1 LDAPPDGGPNDPEW
15 LLLEGQPEGVEL
27 YVARHPERV
36 LRVEWED
43 CGVGCR
49 RAVCAQFCAFM
60 NGYVTGGE
68 RYARVQ
74 IVEPETIATIVDLA
88 TGLPVAAWR
97 IHDWSAPRGQLGFVT
112 VGDHRVAISAWAT
125 TMAGA
130 ARLSTWVSDL
140 TRIAS
145 ERTPNYQLDTTT
157 SLTIVRNFVS
167 STHQAW
173 LYSPSSTLV
182 LRDEAGVLVSYPRR
196 PRDGTLQAPH
206 LVGDRIF
213 FELWADHIRVWTATL
228 EEPATVLIDA
238 TPGEVRYFRT
248 DGRTMAWLQGY
259 DYDWDALRFARLE
272 LWTSPHATRAEELMP
287 RRVRTTFRGLV
298 PTVVGD
304 HWLASQGDGPTM
316 DVYDLRDGSRRNWT
330 PPDGGNV
337 ADPPL
342 YATEDEI
349 LVTTTVGT
357 FRIDPNTLPV
367 VEP

>member
-1 LDAPPDGGPNDPEW
+1 VAWIQTPEHFQTAVLLD
-15 LLLEGQPEGVEL
+15 VES
-27 YVARHPERV
+27 
-36 LRVEWED
+36 
-43 CGVGCR
+43 
-49 RAVCAQFCAFM
+49 
-60 NGYVTGGE
+60 GE
-68 RYARVQ
+68 S
-74 IVEPETIATIVDLA
+74 I
-88 TGLPVAAWR
+88 AAWKLWDVER
-97 IHDWSAPRGQLGFVT
+97 PTGQLGAPAY
-112 VGDHRVAISAWAT
+112 GGGRVAISGYGYHPT
-125 TMAGA
+125 GE
-130 ARLSTWVSDL
+130 ARLSTW
-140 TRIAS
+140 AS
-145 ERTPNYQLDTTT
+145 AGDRTAIERTPVFQLDTST

-182 LRDEAGVLVSYPRR
+182 LRNEAGALVSYPRR